1 MKEKWKVKESVHCG
15 QGVGLVSKADI
26 IRVEF
31 DIRCLCSRASHHF
44 FSSYHMNQQ

>member
-15 QGVGLVSKADI
+15 HGVGLVSKADI

-31 DIRCLCSRASHHF
+31 DIRCSLLSRISSF